1 MILRGFGHG
10 YGGMCAIKHIEHL
23 TDSCDQITPWHF
35 ARAQTDLGKREQE
48 TEGDLLRKSYNSI
61 LYTSPLNSRYQGSRS
76 TTTPA
81 PRNPS
86 PSLHSTR
93 TRRRD
98 YPQSIRIALSPSF

>member
-10 YGGMCAIKHIEHL
+10 YGGMCTITRVQHSI
-23 TDSCDQITPWHF
+23 DSYDQITPRHF
-35 ARAQTDLGKREQE
+35 TRAQTDMGKGEQE